1 MNFVLKKITSAYFCF
16 DFKIM
21 TTFSPKIKNYMI
33 KQLIYS
39 LFVLFSLLHLS
50 CSEVQKR
57 EQKQNSSKTEQQS
70 GQIGNA
76 QTDDRTPPN
85 ASQSDKIPA
94 KVYRVL
100 QYVREHGEAMP
111 NYVGGRNFQNREGRL
126 AKKDKTGKKIQYQEW
141 DVNPK
146 RGGVNRGA
154 ERLVTGS
161 DNRAWYTNDHYRNFA
176 EVK

>member
-1 MNFVLKKITSAYFCF
+1 MI
-16 DFKIM
+16 
-21 TTFSPKIKNYMI
+21 TFSSKIGIYMK
-33 KQLIYS
+33 KQFIYFFLVLVS
-39 LFVLFSLLHLS
+39 LFHLS
-50 CSEVQKR
+50 CGEAQRR
-57 EQKQNSSKTEQQS
+57 EKTQN
-70 GQIGNA
+70 NA
-76 QTDDRTPPN
+76 QTAQDSRPSRAVGTAQSDDRTPPSE
-85 ASQSDKIPA
+85 ADGKIPA

-111 NYVGGRNFQNREGRL
+111 GYVGGRNFQNREGRL
-126 AKKDKTGKKIQYQEW
+126 AKKDSGGRKIQYQEW

-161 DNRAWYTNDHYRNFA
+161 DKRAWYTNDHYQNFA

>member
-1 MNFVLKKITSAYFCF
+1 
-16 DFKIM
+16 M
-21 TTFSPKIKNYMI
+21 TTFSPKIEIYMY
-33 KQLIYS
+33 KQLFY
-39 LFVLFSLLHLS
+39 LFFALFSLCHLS
-50 CSEVQKR
+50 CGEVQKR
-57 EQKQNSSKTEQQS
+57 ENAQNSAKVEQSTSQSKTVGS
-70 GQIGNA
+70 A

-85 ASQSDKIPA
+85 IAENGKIPA

-100 QYVREHGEAMP
+100 QYIREHGEAMP
-111 NYVGGRNFQNREGRL
+111 GYVGGRNFQNREGRL
-126 AKKDKTGKKIQYQEW
+126 AKKDNSGKKIQYQEW

-161 DNRAWYTNDHYRNFA
+161 DKRAWYTNDHYQNFT

>member
-1 MNFVLKKITSAYFCF
+1 
-16 DFKIM
+16 M
-21 TTFSPKIKNYMI
+21 TTFSPKIEIYMY
-33 KQLIYS
+33 KQFIYS
-39 LFVLFSLLHLS
+39 LFVLLSLCHLS
-50 CSEVQKR
+50 CGEVQKR
-57 EQKQNSSKTEQQS
+57 EQKQNSSKTEQESRQTTTV
-70 GQIGNA
+70 GNA
-76 QTDDRTPPN
+76 QTDDRMPPN
-85 ASQSDKIPA
+85 ATENGKIPA

-111 NYVGGRNFQNREGRL
+111 GYVGGRNFQNREGRL
-126 AKKDKTGKKIQYQEW
+126 AKKDKGGKKIQYQEW

-161 DNRAWYTNDHYRNFA
+161 DNRAWYTNDHYQNFA